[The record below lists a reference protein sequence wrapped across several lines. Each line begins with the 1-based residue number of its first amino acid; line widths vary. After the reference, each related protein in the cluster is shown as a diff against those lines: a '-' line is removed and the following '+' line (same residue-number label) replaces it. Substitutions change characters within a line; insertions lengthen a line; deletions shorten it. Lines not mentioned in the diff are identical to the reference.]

1 MDPQP
6 HPSSAGITDLDP
18 LHVVTIAAKA
28 LRHHV
33 LGLSGIKI
41 QEKMPPNR
49 HLLQS

>member
-33 LGLSGIKI
+33 LGLSGIEI
-41 QEKMPPNR
+41 QEKMPPLR
-49 HLLQS
+49 HLLNG